1 MEMSFKRS
9 SDMARLPRVSTNIT
23 YPVGYTRKQKDYCK
37 KLVSQ
42 LQESEIICDLDINL
56 VFRYCTT
63 KFMLDAID
71 LQLAQTG
78 VSNPKE
84 YKELLKMYTSLST
97 TFISL
102 SKELGM
108 SPRSNRLKSNIDKRQ
123 EIDTS
128 SFSEDDSEINL
139 EGWVFKD
146 DED

>member
-1 MEMSFKRS
+1 MDMSFKRS
-9 SDMARLPRVSTNIT
+9 SDMAKLPRVATNIT

-63 KFMLDAID
+63 KFMLDEID

-123 EIDTS
+123 ELDIS
-128 SFSEDDSEINL
+128 SFEEDDSEVDM
-139 EGWVFKD
+139 EGWTFND

>member
-1 MEMSFKRS
+1 MSYKRTTEQ
-9 SDMARLPRVSTNIT
+9 AKLPKVANNIT
-23 YPVGYTRKQKDYCK
+23 YPSGYNRKQKEYCK
-37 KLVSQ
+37 KLITQ

-63 KFMLDAID
+63 KFMLDEID

-78 VSNPKE
+78 VSNTKE

-108 SPRSNRLKSNIDKRQ
+108 SPRNNRIKSNIDKR
-123 EIDTS
+123 EVLDTS
-128 SFSEDDSEINL
+128 IVEDGEEVDM
-139 EGWVFKD
+139 EGWEFD
-146 DED
+146 D